1 MSNPVKDALVA
12 LNRHAELVSQAL
24 KGPLDPRDGV
34 SGKAIM
40 ELRQAS
46 ALRPTGDEGYRLHPR
61 LREYFFDH
69 LQHYPAYQ
77 SLSQIGGLIN
87 QMRSLWTELEEMRNI
102 ADMNGMLEVRERLQD
117 VVYDIGDNMQR
128 NLQQLQTLLSTRY
141 GNVRSLE
148 AKKSQNR
155 WYQQQSA
162 TLISD
167 LGKLS
172 ITANKLEQEARSF
185 GMPELAQFVRR
196 QLIAHLMD
204 WQQGLSEMQTLLRK
218 EIFQTRQVQ
227 TNHRQLARLDMLL
240 RQQPGWSGVEMEM
253 DGDLPDFL
261 LAARLPPVAPH
272 VEPEDVDADVQRMI
286 EDTAAAL
293 PAIRLQP
300 PQPDPRHKRKK
311 IDRQPPPMTP
321 AMLAARRLTRD
332 VLKSTEGVSLLQWR
346 LADADAMTISPN
358 VWLVFAALDLRQ
370 QDIKVTPLKMEPRAG
385 EHWRHTFYDA
395 VASGP
400 LRKWASP

>member
-1 MSNPVKDALVA
+1 
-12 LNRHAELVSQAL
+12 
-24 KGPLDPRDGV
+24 
-34 SGKAIM
+34 
-40 ELRQAS
+40 
-46 ALRPTGDEGYRLHPR
+46 
-61 LREYFFDH
+61 
-69 LQHYPAYQ
+69 
-77 SLSQIGGLIN
+77 
-87 QMRSLWTELEEMRNI
+87 
-102 ADMNGMLEVRERLQD
+102 
-117 VVYDIGDNMQR
+117 
-128 NLQQLQTLLSTRY
+128 
-141 GNVRSLE
+141 
-148 AKKSQNR
+148 
-155 WYQQQSA
+155 
-162 TLISD
+162 
-167 LGKLS
+167 
-172 ITANKLEQEARSF
+172 
-185 GMPELAQFVRR
+185 
-196 QLIAHLMD
+196 
-204 WQQGLSEMQTLLRK
+204 
-218 EIFQTRQVQ
+218 
-227 TNHRQLARLDMLL
+227 
-240 RQQPGWSGVEMEM
+240 
-253 DGDLPDFL
+253 
-261 LAARLPPVAPH
+261 